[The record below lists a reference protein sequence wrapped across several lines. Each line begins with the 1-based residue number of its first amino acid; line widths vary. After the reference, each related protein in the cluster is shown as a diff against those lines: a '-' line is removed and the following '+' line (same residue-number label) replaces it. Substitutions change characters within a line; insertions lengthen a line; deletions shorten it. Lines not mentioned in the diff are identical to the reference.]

1 MEQFLLIYLERKLVG
16 LISTTN
22 NLLQEIVGIFY
33 PTSGMLDSLI
43 GCDLGNICAKA
54 KRKICK

>member
-1 MEQFLLIYLERKLVG
+1 MKQFLLIYLERKLVG

-33 PTSGMLDSLI
+33 PTSAMLDSLM

-54 KRKICK
+54 E